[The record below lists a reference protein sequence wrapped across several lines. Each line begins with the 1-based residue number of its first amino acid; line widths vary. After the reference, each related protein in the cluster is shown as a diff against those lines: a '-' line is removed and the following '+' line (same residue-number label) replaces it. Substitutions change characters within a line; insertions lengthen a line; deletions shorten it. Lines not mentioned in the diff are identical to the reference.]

1 MGPIGEIIFFIFFF
15 FRDIGDMKKRVSVLV
30 IELSSMN
37 STEKANININTSF
50 ILWKK
55 QPLQKKKK
63 KS

>member
-1 MGPIGEIIFFIFFF
+1 
-15 FRDIGDMKKRVSVLV
+15 MKKRVSVLV

-63 KS
+63 KKLIKKNILHHMNNDIS